1 MKKMFTLFC
10 LLALAI
16 GTQAQD
22 AEATNEAQEAEA
34 TTQAQQPAN
43 SVVLQPVM
51 RIGNKYYYNGTNMNQ
66 GISYL
71 SDRAPYTQF
80 LKESSPE
87 AYVQYIT
94 GRNYA
99 IEGWCCFTIGIIAEA
114 LPIGFTWT
122 ARTSD
127 GRTTTYKTPLG
138 WTLSYLTA
146 AALQIACIP
155 LLAIGYKR
163 MHESVNVYNIS
174 SAGKTITP
182 TIGFNANEDG
192 VGLAIRF

>member
-1 MKKMFTLFC
+1 MKKLFTLIC
-10 LLALAI
+10 LLAVVL
-16 GTQAQD
+16 GTQAQEELQEPQD
-22 AEATNEAQEAEA
+22 PQAT
-34 TTQAQQPAN
+34 QQPAQ
-43 SVVLQPVM
+43 SIVLQPVM
-51 RIGNKYYYNGTNMNQ
+51 RMGNKYYYNGFNMNQ
-66 GISYL
+66 NVSYL
-71 SDRAPYTQF
+71 SDHAPYTLF
-80 LKESSPE
+80 LKESCPE
-87 AYVQYIT
+87 AYVQYIS

-174 SAGKTITP
+174 TAGKTVAP
-182 TIGFNANEDG
+182 MVSFNATEDG
-192 VGLAIRF
+192 VGLALRF

>member
-1 MKKMFTLFC
+1 MKKLFTLIC
-10 LLALAI
+10 LLAVVL
-16 GTQAQD
+16 GTQAQ
-22 AEATNEAQEAEA
+22 EELQEPQEPQAT
-34 TTQAQQPAN
+34 QQPAQ
-43 SVVLQPVM
+43 SIVLQPVM
-51 RIGNKYYYNGTNMNQ
+51 RMGNKYYYDGFNMNQ
-66 GISYL
+66 NVSYL
-71 SDRAPYTQF
+71 SDHAPYTLF
-80 LKESSPE
+80 LKESCPE
-87 AYVQYIT
+87 AYVQYIS

-122 ARTSD
+122 ARTGD

-174 SAGKTITP
+174 TAGKTVAP
-182 TIGFNANEDG
+182 TVSFNATEDG
-192 VGLAIRF
+192 VGLALRF